1 MTSISLRHHDILL
14 NAIWGKNHNLAHHN
28 IAYRLL

>member
-14 NAIWGKNHNLAHHN
+14 NAIGANCRLAYHN
-28 IAYRLL
+28 IAYKLL